1 MPEMIPQLGKQTYAP
16 PTQAVILELHRLV
29 CIFLASK
36 SFADL
41 RQGPTYRIDTWDHLQ
56 ESEESEISRIL
67 LTVAITARVIDDLH
81 QNPFAFIGGSC
92 GVLEDGQ
99 GEKPLSMRDAMN
111 KIIHATSIHF
121 DVDQNEEGQQYVNP
135 TIYLYGDKNGSR
147 WKATMDVLEFAQKYV
162 ACIRHF

>member
-1 MPEMIPQLGKQTYAP
+1 
-16 PTQAVILELHRLV
+16 
-29 CIFLASK
+29 
-36 SFADL
+36 
-41 RQGPTYRIDTWDHLQ
+41 
-56 ESEESEISRIL
+56 
-67 LTVAITARVIDDLH
+67 
-81 QNPFAFIGGSC
+81 
-92 GVLEDGQ
+92 
-99 GEKPLSMRDAMN
+99 MN